1 MASLGLASAG
11 AALAQAEPVAAN
23 GLVVSADGTYVTDE
37 RLKLIWARC
46 VEGMAWDGKTCTG
59 KPLMLDRAGARARAV
74 ERWKAEGVNWRLPR
88 VPELQRLF
96 SKSAQPPGLDLTVFP
111 AAPLDWHWTST
122 SDVKSAQQ
130 NQYAYGN
137 AMQSRTGSTVNQMSY
152 LHGWAVHM
160 RTGESRKDVS
170 KDAKLPVRLVRPLPV
185 EP

>member
-1 MASLGLASAG
+1 M
-11 AALAQAEPVAAN
+11 
-23 GLVVSADGTYVTDE
+23 
-37 RLKLIWARC
+37 
-46 VEGMAWDGKTCTG
+46 
-59 KPLMLDRAGARARAV
+59 

-96 SKSAQPPGLDLTVFP
+96 NKSAQPPGLDLTVFP
-111 AAPLDWHWTST
+111 AAPLDWTWTST